1 MIPYI
6 VAAVI
11 VVLVVA
17 AVIVLRRRP
26 RTLKVEHF
34 QKKWK
39 ELQASL
45 RDKAKWPSAITSAD
59 KLLDEALRKKRVG
72 GRSMGERLVAA
83 QRIFTDNDGVW
94 SAHKLRNKV
103 EQESDTKLKESE
115 VKDALVDFRQALKD
129 LGALGDGKQRNS

>member
-6 VAAVI
+6 VAAAV
-11 VVLVVA
+11 VVLVAVA
-17 AVIVLRRRP
+17 IIVLRRP

-39 ELQASL
+39 ELQANL
-45 RDKAKWPSAITSAD
+45 RDKATWPVAIMNAD
-59 KLLDEALRKKRVG
+59 KLLDEALKKKRVG
-72 GRSMGERLVAA
+72 GSSTGERLVAA
-83 QRIFTDNDGVW
+83 QRMFTDNDGVW

-103 EQESDTKLKESE
+103 EQESDAKLKEAE